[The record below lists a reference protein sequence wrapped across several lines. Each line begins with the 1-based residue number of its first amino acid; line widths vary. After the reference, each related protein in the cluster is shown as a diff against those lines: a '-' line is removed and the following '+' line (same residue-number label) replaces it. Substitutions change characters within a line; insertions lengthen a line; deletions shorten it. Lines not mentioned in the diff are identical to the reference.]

1 LPNSDGSIAR
11 PYRIHCNNA
20 QFSTFNIVP
29 DFVETDRRRGYKS
42 FDDVNEEYFNFW
54 KRAVP
59 QIEPRFEEPSR
70 VEGVA
75 VEYDSLTRVEGN
87 EEFDNQRQYI
97 RNINFIDFD
106 VWEAYTRPPLR
117 EEELGTD
124 DDDDDDDDKDED
136 NDNDEDNRNDKDK
149 SVNGKEDAKSNE
161 DESPNSRCRKCPKI
175 NCSKHEISDDEVEY
189 LPDKGTK
196 NPVFFWSPEYRR
208 EENNSKSKSSS
219 SMRHS
224 SKSKSRS
231 KSRSESRSS
240 SKSKSRSK
248 SRSKTKSRSRSR
260 SRSRKRRRDSPY
272 HHRSHSN
279 HNRGQYRSRN
289 KAHYYRS
296 NQPKHYNNRHVNWP
310 ARSSPRPRRFRRE
323 SSTASLEE
331 LDNKCVI
338 AYLIERGN
346 AHQYQSYVYIVNNGM
361 EPFYHDLSC
370 RFVQFPQD
378 HRILKKKEAIS
389 MGYRPHS
396 ACKCG

>member
-1 LPNSDGSIAR
+1 
-11 PYRIHCNNA
+11 
-20 QFSTFNIVP
+20 
-29 DFVETDRRRGYKS
+29 
-42 FDDVNEEYFNFW
+42 
-54 KRAVP
+54 
-59 QIEPRFEEPSR
+59 
-70 VEGVA
+70 
-75 VEYDSLTRVEGN
+75 
-87 EEFDNQRQYI
+87 
-97 RNINFIDFD
+97 
-106 VWEAYTRPPLR
+106 
-117 EEELGTD
+117 
-124 DDDDDDDDKDED
+124 
-136 NDNDEDNRNDKDK
+136 
-149 SVNGKEDAKSNE
+149 
-161 DESPNSRCRKCPKI
+161 
-175 NCSKHEISDDEVEY
+175 
-189 LPDKGTK
+189 
-196 NPVFFWSPEYRR
+196 
-208 EENNSKSKSSS
+208 
-219 SMRHS
+219 MRHS

-248 SRSKTKSRSRSR
+248 SRSRTKSRSRSR

-323 SSTASLEE
+323 NSTASLEE

-389 MGYRPHS
+389 MGYRPHP